1 MYEGLPI
8 RQIEIEIEIG
18 IGIVPC
24 PVWHL
29 ALMDRSNFTAEL
41 CQHRNSTVG
50 LPGFSFPNP
59 SPRPFDT
66 DPAPDSL
73 PNLRS
78 SAESADPIS
87 EWDSPGLCPN
97 LTRPRRTGS
106 TQKRTRTQRSGT
118 RSRTR

>member
-8 RQIEIEIEIG
+8 RQIEIEIEIEIG

-59 SPRPFDT
+59 SPRLFDT
-66 DPAPDSL
+66 DADTDPDPELEPTAFPTCPPHTLPESLAQRRGGVFELAWGGRSMLKSL
-73 PNLRS
+73 PFGEIN
-78 SAESADPIS
+78 
-87 EWDSPGLCPN
+87 
-97 LTRPRRTGS
+97 
-106 TQKRTRTQRSGT
+106 
-118 RSRTR
+118 